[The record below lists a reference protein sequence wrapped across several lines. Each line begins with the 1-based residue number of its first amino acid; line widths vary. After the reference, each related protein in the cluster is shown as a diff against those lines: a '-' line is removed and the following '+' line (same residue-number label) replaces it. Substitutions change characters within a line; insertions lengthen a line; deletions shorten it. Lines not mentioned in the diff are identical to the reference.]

1 MSFKKIYDVPKN
13 HQLTISLPNSF
24 PSKQKVIVTVEEV
37 PLSKKE
43 KLKLMKR
50 AASDPLFIQDMNEVN
65 NDFDLIKNES
75 LN

>member
-1 MSFKKIYDVPKN
+1 MSFKEIYDVPKN
-13 HQLTISLPNSF
+13 HQLIINLPENF
-24 PSKQKVIVTVEEV
+24 PSKQKVVVTVEEV

-65 NDFDLIKNES
+65 GDFDLINNES
-75 LN
+75 L